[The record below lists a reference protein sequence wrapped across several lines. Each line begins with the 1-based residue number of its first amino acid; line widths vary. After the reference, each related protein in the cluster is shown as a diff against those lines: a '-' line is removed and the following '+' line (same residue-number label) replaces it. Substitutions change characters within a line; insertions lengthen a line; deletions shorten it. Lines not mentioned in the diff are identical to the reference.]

1 MQGWAIRSS
10 DNRALIDRMMLRF
23 RPIAPKPV
31 GGDAISGAAELDGG
45 NGVGRRTKRKYVRV
59 RGRQSKESA
68 RRKGAEGKQ
77 NSPPENSAV
86 EEADSPEKGVVTLQL
101 LPERSESDGNN
112 NSSDKKVLQTWNAD
126 LCDADGVNYELMT
139 TDSGGGATELR
150 SGGSVNETWV
160 IVESVTDKFA
170 GVGLGF
176 SDKEKI
182 YSLERDT
189 CPGFISDWTNN
200 VIWINDAYKKLVAA
214 EEEEEEKGFGVRLV
228 VKEEI
233 PYYYPSFAC
242 RVRVIQ
248 KRGKG
253 QNWNKIVPCDVW
265 RMEFSGFAWK
275 LDVHTALGLGL

>member
-10 DNRALIDRMMLRF
+10 DNRAVIDRMMLRF

-31 GGDAISGAAELDGG
+31 DGEAIPGAAELDGG

-59 RGRQSKESA
+59 RGRQIKESA
-68 RRKGAEGKQ
+68 RRKGAEAKQ
-77 NSPPENSAV
+77 KSPPENSGV

-101 LPERSESDGNN
+101 LPERSESDENN

-126 LCDADGVNYELMT
+126 LRDADGVNYELT
-139 TDSGGGATELR
+139 ADLR
-150 SGGSVNETWV
+150 SAGSVNETWV

-214 EEEEEEKGFGVRLV
+214 EEEEEKGFGVRLV

-233 PYYYPSFAC
+233 PNYYPSFAC